1 MVVVPVLMVVPVAAG
16 IPPEELEDELLDE
29 LELLDEELLD
39 ELDELELDEEELLED
54 EELVVAPYE
63 HQAELVKLL
72 AGKAEPVQAK
82 LPVLVAY
89 TNAPDLPSA
98 TERVPVIVQV
108 APVFCTHL
116 V

>member
-1 MVVVPVLMVVPVAAG
+1 M
-16 IPPEELEDELLDE
+16 
-29 LELLDEELLD
+29 
-39 ELDELELDEEELLED
+39 
-54 EELVVAPYE
+54 
-63 HQAELVKLL
+63 KLL

-98 TERVPVIVQV
+98 TDRVPVIVQV
-108 APVFCTHL
+108 APVFCAHL